1 MDQSTVLLL
10 IGASAVIALIG
21 VVIDRINFPQRRFRP
36 KAVDVGRKGGASRDR
51 TGAHIIDVDDDDQ
64 PADPNQP
71 F

>member
-1 MDQSTVLLL
+1 MDQTTVFLL
-10 IGASAVIALIG
+10 IGASVVVALIG

-36 KAVDVGRKGGASRDR
+36 KAVDIGHKGGPSRDR

-64 PADPNQP
+64 PADPSQP